1 MKAMKQLLI
10 VIGLVSVITLNAQ
23 TFAEHPSA
31 TMRSTSVMQGVSS
44 TLPQAAISGTHTTY
58 DSNSPYNSTI
68 SSRGPKKGAADD
80 DDTPPVDP
88 NGPMENPIGDAI
100 LPMMLLAVVYGI
112 YLRRKKCVRIPD
124 SGHQQ

>member
-68 SSRGPKKGAADD
+68 SSRGPKKAAEEG
-80 DDTPPVDP
+80 DTPPADP
-88 NGPMENPIGDAI
+88 NGPMENPLGDAI
-100 LPMMLLAVVYGI
+100 LPLLLLAAGYVFFI
-112 YLRRKKCVRIPD
+112 ARRRALKKTN
-124 SGHQQ
+124 